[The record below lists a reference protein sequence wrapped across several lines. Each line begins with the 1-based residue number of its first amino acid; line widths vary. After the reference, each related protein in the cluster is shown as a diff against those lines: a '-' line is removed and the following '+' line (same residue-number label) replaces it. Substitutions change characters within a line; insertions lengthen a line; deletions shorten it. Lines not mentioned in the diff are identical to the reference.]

1 MWNYSRSFFRKVT
14 GLCVC
19 VCVCDVEVSQET
31 RKTRNSTFMRIRGSG
46 V

>member
-1 MWNYSRSFFRKVT
+1 MWNYSRSFFLKVT

-31 RKTRNSTFMRIRGSG
+31 RNSTFMRIRGSG